1 MPNGSSSA
9 LKSKSVGR
17 RAQFFRKCSNLILES
32 FLLLE
37 ISGQV
42 KEWLIIEM
50 YYMIKMSLVV
60 AYAMVF
66 ILLWDRGWVRGV
78 LKHIKT
84 DHF

>member
-1 MPNGSSSA
+1 MTNGSSSA

-17 RAQFFRKCSNLILES
+17 CAQFFRKCLNLILQS
-32 FLLLE
+32 FLFVE

-66 ILLWDRGWVRGV
+66 ILLCD
-78 LKHIKT
+78 
-84 DHF
+84 

>member
-1 MPNGSSSA
+1 MPNGSSST

-17 RAQFFRKCSNLILES
+17 CAQFFRKCSNLILLS
-32 FLLLE
+32 FLLVE

-66 ILLWDRGWVRGV
+66 ILLCN
-78 LKHIKT
+78 
-84 DHF
+84 